1 MTIENL
7 RGSIV
12 AITTPFKDNGDL
24 DLLSFDKL
32 VDWHLEQGT
41 DGLVVCGTT
50 GETPT
55 LSEAED
61 AAMIER
67 AVKRVNG
74 KIPVIAGAGSN
85 STNECIT
92 YSKRAVDHGVD
103 ALLIV
108 SPYYNKPTDKGLR
121 LHFSTIAQAVKT
133 PIILYNVPGRTGST
147 ISPQTA
153 VWLAKEF
160 ENIVAIKEAGGNLA
174 IFAELLALRP
184 KGFKVYSG
192 DDFLAPAAN
201 FLGADG
207 CISVVANIIPRDFH
221 DLMMA
226 SLDGKVEESRKLF
239 FKYKRI
245 MELMFIESNPIP
257 VKTSLALMG
266 KIGGSFRPPL
276 CSMEDKNADLLKAE
290 LKRLGLI

>member
-74 KIPVIAGAGSN
+74 KIPVIAG
-85 STNECIT
+85 
-92 YSKRAVDHGVD
+92 
-103 ALLIV
+103 
-108 SPYYNKPTDKGLR
+108 
-121 LHFSTIAQAVKT
+121 
-133 PIILYNVPGRTGST
+133 TGS
-147 ISPQTA
+147 
-153 VWLAKEF
+153 
-160 ENIVAIKEAGGNLA
+160 
-174 IFAELLALRP
+174 
-184 KGFKVYSG
+184 
-192 DDFLAPAAN
+192 
-201 FLGADG
+201 
-207 CISVVANIIPRDFH
+207 
-221 DLMMA
+221 
-226 SLDGKVEESRKLF
+226 
-239 FKYKRI
+239 
-245 MELMFIESNPIP
+245 
-257 VKTSLALMG
+257 
-266 KIGGSFRPPL
+266 KIGRASCR
-276 CSMEDKNADLLKAE
+276 E
-290 LKRLGLI
+290 RV